1 MDWADNGPAALDK
14 QPVKQSKE
22 ECTAQNKFN
31 RGKISETLMPQIC
44 ETGLARGA
52 INVFTVGERFYREVS
67 VAEQLE
73 FFPIQS
79 PCRGICQVDE
89 RGYCRG
95 CMRTRDERFN
105 WQNFSDTQKQEVLRL
120 CRQRLLR
127 KIRANK
133 AGETEEPQQPSLF

>member
-1 MDWADNGPAALDK
+1 
-14 QPVKQSKE
+14 
-22 ECTAQNKFN
+22 
-31 RGKISETLMPQIC
+31 MPQNC
-44 ETGLARGA
+44 GKALAPDA
-52 INVFTVGERFYREVS
+52 FSVFTVDESGHAEVS

-105 WQNFSDTQKQEVLRL
+105 WQNFSDTQKTGGAPAVPAATSAQNP
-120 CRQRLLR
+120 R
-127 KIRANK
+127 KQSR
-133 AGETEEPQQPSLF
+133 